1 VTRDPGFHHRGYAQ
15 RQMNSAQIVPCEIQ
29 CHFRGM
35 VLLISAKGVR
45 QSVETVDSH
54 FHIGSAAPSKPSGG
68 PVKLVL
74 MALLSTRA
82 KLLPKGALHRLAS
95 GLEAGVIGGVAMLL
109 LLVAGSMW
117 RGEVWWAPANLLGST
132 FYGRRAFRAGPG
144 LATISGTA
152 FHIVITGTVGA
163 LFGLACGGVQE
174 RRRLVMLGTLAGVF
188 WYYLADALFWSNVNV
203 LVPAYAPQP
212 ATLLAHALFGACLGY
227 MGQTLSRTNQGPENQ
242 VFDAAIVPAV
252 GPIPSLEASP
262 VAASAAQPP
271 PLPVTESAGPE
282 MDRPEQDRMRIG

>member
-1 VTRDPGFHHRGYAQ
+1 
-15 RQMNSAQIVPCEIQ
+15 MNP
-29 CHFRGM
+29 
-35 VLLISAKGVR
+35 
-45 QSVETVDSH
+45 
-54 FHIGSAAPSKPSGG
+54 
-68 PVKLVL
+68 
-74 MALLSTRA
+74 LSTRSP
-82 KLLPKGALHRLAS
+82 LFPKAALHRLAS
-95 GLEAGVIGGVAMLL
+95 GLEAGVIGGMAMLL

-144 LATISGTA
+144 LATLSGTA

-188 WYYLADALFWSNVNV
+188 WYYLADALFWSHVNL

-227 MGQTLSRTNQGPENQ
+227 MGQTLSRENQ
-242 VFDAAIVPAV
+242 VPNQGLEIQALNAATVPAV
-252 GPIPSLEASP
+252 SPTPPLETGPS
-262 VAASAAQPP
+262 AASTAQPP
-271 PLPVTESAGPE
+271 PLPVIESAQPE
-282 MDRPEQDRMRIG
+282 MDRPEQDRMEIR

>member
-1 VTRDPGFHHRGYAQ
+1 
-15 RQMNSAQIVPCEIQ
+15 MNPLSPRTTL
-29 CHFRGM
+29 FR
-35 VLLISAKGVR
+35 
-45 QSVETVDSH
+45 
-54 FHIGSAAPSKPSGG
+54 
-68 PVKLVL
+68 
-74 MALLSTRA
+74 
-82 KLLPKGALHRLAS
+82 KGALHRLAS
-95 GLEAGVIGGVAMLL
+95 GLEAGVIGGIAMLL

-117 RGEVWWAPANLLGST
+117 RGEVWWAPATLLGST

-144 LATISGTA
+144 WATLSGTA

-227 MGQTLSRTNQGPENQ
+227 MGQTLIRENPVQ
-242 VFDAAIVPAV
+242 SLGLEHPAFDAATVPAV
-252 GPIPSLEASP
+252 SPIPPLEANP
-262 VAASAAQPP
+262 LAASLAQPP
-271 PLPVTESAGPE
+271 PLPVVESGEPEIDGPE
-282 MDRPEQDRMRIG
+282 MARPEMGRPEQDRMEIG